1 MTSVHFWCATWCQNC
16 AKLRNSSRSLLCR
29 VCSWLMYESTGG
41 VSYRWLSDRKAS
53 IPLRKFYKI
62 WFARKMTSL
71 ISYLSFLN
79 ARCLRRLATKLI
91 DESQPMTHYRNCCYC
106 CSSNATVCRPQWKP
120 CCFLPS
126 SRLLSPSVFMKK
138 VFASF
143 ICSRPFVI
151 EFLLGFMPWLVRFS
165 HCNFLFNLY
174 ECTILCF

>member
-1 MTSVHFWCATWCQNC
+1 MISVHFWCATWCQNC
-16 AKLRNSSRSLLCR
+16 AKLPNSSRSLLCR

-41 VSYRWLSDRKAS
+41 VSYRWLSNRKAS

-91 DESQPMTHYRNCCYC
+91 DESQPMTHYRNRRYC

-126 SRLLSPSVFMKK
+126 SRFLSPSVFSWERFLVAYTRLYMSLYRSVSKTHHC
-138 VFASF
+138 F
-143 ICSRPFVI
+143 CSP
-151 EFLLGFMPWLVRFS
+151 VRDRYC
-165 HCNFLFNLY
+165 HV
-174 ECTILCF
+174 